1 MTRGHNWVVGQRHR
15 VVQPDALAIEPCQ
28 RLGHPE
34 RRRRK
39 PQRAPRELLEGY
51 FDFHFKHRADLL
63 LVVTE
68 LSTLADLGLMDRMLA
83 WRERLT
89 KLVLGGRPTLDQSTR
104 AVIAFGD
111 CRIAVCSFP
120 ILDMTNS
127 AAPPSTVPWR
137 RWASEP
143 LAYRLTVPESFTG
156 KFAAGLAS
164 YGEKP
169 CIDFEGRWYSGDDIT
184 GYAKAIAA
192 TLRDAGVVDGAPVG
206 LVVRNRLQHAAAIIG
221 FLAAGRPVSM
231 IYSFQ
236 SPEAI
241 GRDIEKLNL
250 AAIVADRD
258 DWTAPVIAAA
268 KRAGSAGVA
277 ISLQEPTVAAV
288 EGLEHRD
295 SDRRHA
301 EVEPGVALQI
311 LTSGTTG
318 PPKRQDIKTPVLE
331 RTVFSVTS
339 GEKAPPG
346 APPEF
351 AYWQF
356 GGIGVCQLVAGV
368 YNARRIVM
376 LERFTVAGFVNAIK
390 THRIKRSGVQP
401 AVIRMLLDADVPKD
415 DLASLEFLISASG
428 PLDPETRDEF
438 EKHFDIP
445 IRLAYGATE
454 FAGSLCAWTPADVE
468 KFGETKR
475 NSVGKPLPDTQVR
488 IVDPDTGNEQPAG
501 EQGLLEA
508 KVAPISPD
516 WIRTTDVASIDAD
529 GFVTLHGR
537 ADGAINRGGFKI
549 LPETVRRVLVSHSA
563 VRDACVVGVPDKRLG
578 QVPFAAIEA
587 TPGMTIPSSDEL
599 KELVRQALPV
609 YNVPVDF
616 AVVDE
621 LPRNPA
627 LKVSLPAVAA
637 LYERRANK

>member
-1 MTRGHNWVVGQRHR
+1 MTLV
-15 VVQPDALAIEPCQ
+15 
-28 RLGHPE
+28 PE
-34 RRRRK
+34 R
-39 PQRAPRELLEGY
+39 
-51 FDFHFKHRADLL
+51 F
-63 LVVTE
+63 TE
-68 LSTLADLGLMDRMLA
+68 T
-83 WRERLT
+83 
-89 KLVLGGRPTLDQSTR
+89 
-104 AVIAFGD
+104 
-111 CRIAVCSFP
+111 
-120 ILDMTNS
+120 
-127 AAPPSTVPWR
+127 
-137 RWASEP
+137 
-143 LAYRLTVPESFTG
+143 
-156 KFAAGLAS
+156 FAAGLAS
-164 YGEKP
+164 YGEQP
-169 CIDFEGRWYSGDDIT
+169 CIEFEGRWYSGADIT
-184 GYAKAIAA
+184 GYADAIAS
-192 TLRDAGVVDGAPVG
+192 LLDEAGVPTGAPVG
-206 LVVRNRLQHAAAIIG
+206 LVVRNRLPHAAAIIG
-221 FLAAGRPVSM
+221 FLAAGRLVSM

-250 AAIVADRD
+250 SGIVADRE
-258 DWTAPVIAAA
+258 DWTDEVVDAA

-277 ISLQEPTVAAV
+277 IAMSQPLVSAV
-288 EGLEHRD
+288 DGLEHRD
-295 SDRRHA
+295 PSGRHA
-301 EVEPGVALQI
+301 TVEPGVALQI

-318 PPKRQDIKTPVLE
+318 PPKRQDIKTSVLE

-339 GEKAPPG
+339 GEKDAPG

-368 YNARRIVM
+368 HNARRIVM
-376 LERFTVAGFVNAIK
+376 LERFTVDGFVNAIK
-390 THRIKRSGVQP
+390 THHIKRSGVQP
-401 AVIRMLLDADVPKD
+401 AVVRMLLDADVPKQ

-454 FAGSLCAWTPADVE
+454 FAGSLCAWTPADIE
-468 KFGETKR
+468 KFGDAKR
-475 NSVGKPLPDTQVR
+475 DSVGRPLPDTRVR
-488 IVDPDTGNEQPAG
+488 VVDPDSGAELPVG

-508 KVAPISPD
+508 KVALISPD
-516 WIRTTDVASIDAD
+516 WIRTTDIASIDAD

-549 LPETVRRVLVSHSA
+549 LPETVRRVLISHPA

-587 TPGMTIPSSDEL
+587 TPGVPVPTADEF

-627 LKVSLPAVAA
+627 LKVSLPAVVA
-637 LYERRANK
+637 LYERRANR